1 MKSMFT
7 DGRKRILRRTRV
19 RAGCRPGQAVALFR
33 ILQEGLNNA
42 ARHAL
47 AKSVAVSLKAI
58 GKNLILTICDTGIGF
73 DVQFRSTSPAGLGLI
88 IMRETYARSGRTLES
103 RPGRGTTITASVPR
117 EEKR

>member
-1 MKSMFT
+1 MFT

-73 DVQFRSTSPAGLGLI
+73 DVQFRSTSPAGFGLI
-88 IMRETYARSGRTLES
+88 IMRERMRAVGGHFTIES